1 MGTDLPSR
9 EWSATQPRC
18 QAPNLDVVDCP
29 GLVAASAQGRPQNV
43 AQATAQMVKCLEVL
57 GWNSHR
63 GSVAPKGLGGGNP
76 RDRCFFSGWKYI
88 FVFFSLHFNGK
99 SPKCLCS
106 RLYLGRAGW
115 VLRDLWN
122 GEGHEWQELRNTF
135 SFFSFYFS
143 QLRSIELRKFQTT
156 HDQATQK
163 HECFSGNIPKESLL
177 QISFWCGSSPLK
189 VVEISMAQL
198 FIIPVQMGDQGF
210 KDEFEGRNYCM

>member
-1 MGTDLPSR
+1 MQLTDSHPQKRQDLPWKHRHISGD
-9 EWSATQPRC
+9 WLTLQGTIGHPTSMSGPQPRC
-18 QAPNLDVVDCP
+18 SGLPRLGGCQCP
-29 GLVAASAQGRPQNV
+29 REATKCSSSHSADG
-43 AQATAQMVKCLEVL
+43 EVPWML

-63 GSVAPKGLGGGNP
+63 GSVAPQALGGGTQETGV
-76 RDRCFFSGWKYI
+76 FFSGWKLEVYI
-88 FVFFSLHFNGK
+88 CFFSHHFNGK

-106 RLYLGRAGW
+106 RLYLGRAGR

-163 HECFSGNIPKESLL
+163 HECFFRKHSKRTSVADFFL
-177 QISFWCGSSPLK
+177 
-189 VVEISMAQL
+189 V
-198 FIIPVQMGDQGF
+198 
-210 KDEFEGRNYCM
+210 R